1 MKLNSLRYKLV
12 LSSFLIE
19 FIILSLLAFN
29 SIRLIENHLIDQSI
43 QHLKEMK
50 LSLNASLSGALVAR
64 DYATVQSMLD
74 EFTASSRIA
83 YMLLTKED
91 KVIVSS
97 NYDTKF
103 DKILGSEVL
112 QNDKSLFHTFV
123 NITYLGQNYGKLYF
137 AIDTSYLELAKRELL
152 TQSIILSSIEI
163 ILSVVLLFTMG
174 IWLTRNLEN
183 LTLAVKN
190 LSSLNFDFTLNI
202 KSKDEIGILS
212 QAFLS
217 MSEKIKN
224 QFAIIKTSN
233 EKFKAIADFT
243 YSWEN
248 WFDTTGK
255 LKWVNPAVKRVSGYD
270 ISECYLMPDFPFSL
284 VFSEDVLLVK
294 QKHKLALEGQSG
306 QDVEFRVIC
315 KDSTIIWVA
324 MSWQSIFDDDNKPL
338 GYRSSIRD
346 ISLQHYVTEELQYQ
360 ANHDPLTGLFS
371 RYAFKNKLHQLVED
385 QQRATLLYIDLDQFK
400 IINDTCGH
408 TEGDTLL
415 QELSVILK
423 KRLGSDAY
431 LSRLGGDEFG
441 VILYEDLENAQR
453 KAQKIIDIINQ
464 KTFIFDDKSFKVG
477 ASIGIVTI
485 EDNPKLDANAL
496 LSAADSACNV
506 AKEKG
511 RNRIQIYSMD
521 DLFLQDQMEQFGSVA
536 KIHDALKNDK
546 FVLYSQKIEALNK
559 DCKDHSEILIRLK
572 NDDGTIISPN
582 YFIPAAER
590 FGLML
595 QIDKWVVEN
604 CCKNL
609 ALYGDSLPEYKKHIN
624 INLSGATVGS
634 DNFVAFILETFKRYS
649 IDASC
654 IAFEITE
661 TCAISNVK
669 SVVAFI
675 ETMRALNINI
685 YLDDFGAGL
694 SSFAY
699 LRELNASHLKIDGL
713 FVKDLVSNAK
723 DLSVVQSMI
732 ELARL
737 NQMRTVAE
745 YVHNEAVF
753 MEVKKLN
760 IDFAQGYFIEEPTA
774 WIVC

>member
-12 LSSFLIE
+12 LTSFLIE

-29 SIRLIENHLIDQSI
+29 SVRLIEHHLIEQSK

-50 LSLNASLSGALVAR
+50 FSLNASLEGALIAR

-74 EFTASSRIA
+74 AFSSSSNMV
-83 YMLLTKED
+83 YMVLKKEG
-91 KVIVSS
+91 KVVASS
-97 NYDTKF
+97 NYNAKF
-103 DKILGSEVL
+103 DKFLGSEAL
-112 QNDKSLFHTFV
+112 QRDTALFHTFV
-123 NITYLGQNYGKLYF
+123 DITYFGQNYGKLYF
-137 AIDTSYLELAKRELL
+137 AIDTSYLEVAKQELL
-152 TQSIILSSIEI
+152 MQSILISSVEI
-163 ILSVVLLFTMG
+163 ILSIILLLTMG
-174 IWLTRNLEN
+174 MWLTKNLEN
-183 LTLAVKN
+183 LTLAVQN
-190 LSSLNFDFTLNI
+190 LSALNFDFTLNI

-224 QFAIIKTSN
+224 QFRTIQISN

-248 WFDTTGK
+248 WFDTSGK
-255 LKWVNPAVKRVSGYD
+255 LKWINPAVKRVSGYD
-270 ISECYLMPDFPFSL
+270 MSECYSMLDFPFCLVFPEDVSL
-284 VFSEDVLLVK
+284 VKE
-294 QKHKLALEGQSG
+294 KHKLALEGQSG
-306 QDVEFRVIC
+306 QDVEFRITC
-315 KDSTIIWVA
+315 KDATIIWVA
-324 MSWQSIFDDDNKPL
+324 MSWQSIFDEDTKPL

-360 ANHDPLTGLFS
+360 ANHDYLTGLFS
-371 RYAFKNKLHQLVED
+371 RYAFKNKLQQLVQD
-385 QQRATLLYIDLDQFK
+385 KQQSTLLYIDLDQFK

-408 TEGDTLL
+408 TEGDALL
-415 QELSVILK
+415 QELSIILK
-423 KRLGSDAY
+423 KRLGEDAY
-431 LSRLGGDEFG
+431 LARLGGDEFG
-441 VILYEDLENAQR
+441 IILYEDLGYAQR
-453 KAQKIIDIINQ
+453 KAQKIIDIINH
-464 KTFIFDDKSFKVG
+464 KTFVFDEKSFKVG

-485 EDNPKLDANAL
+485 GDNPSLDANAL

-511 RNRIQIYSMD
+511 RNRIQVYSMD
-521 DLFLQDQMEQFGSVA
+521 DLFLQDQMEQFSSVSM
-536 KIHDALKNDK
+536 IHDALKNDK
-546 FVLYSQKIEALNK
+546 FILYSQKIEALNK
-559 DCKDHSEILIRLK
+559 KCKDHSEILIRLK

-582 YFIPAAER
+582 SFIPAAER

-595 QIDKWVVEN
+595 QIDKWVVET

-624 INLSGATVGS
+624 INLSGSTIGS
-634 DNFVAFILETFKRYS
+634 DNFVAFILETFQRYS
-649 IDASC
+649 TDASC

-661 TCAISNVK
+661 TSAISNIK

-713 FVKDLVSNAK
+713 FVKDLVSNSK
-723 DLSVVQSMI
+723 DTSVVQSMV

-737 NQMRTVAE
+737 NQMKTVAE
-745 YVHNEAVF
+745 YVHDEAVYN
-753 MEVKKLN
+753 EIKKLN
-760 IDFAQGYFIEEPTA
+760 VDFAQGYFIEEPAA
-774 WIVC
+774 WIV